1 MAILLSLDLGLAIG
15 SRRSE
20 SAGVISGQGGKG
32 TGGFPGLSA
41 PAIRFV
47 KLFHVDALLACD
59 RTLERGKVTLR
70 QEIEKKPTK
79 SSARHVAV
87 IGGSASGFFTAS
99 LLARAG
105 CSVDVLERAE
115 QLDPTPRTLIVT
127 SHMRT
132 LLGEVGERAIVNEI
146 RKFELFTDGR
156 KAYVPLDRPD
166 LIIERSRLIEGLAE
180 QAQRNGAKVSFGNR
194 FMSLQSNGTGLRVG
208 IERARDARTEEL
220 HADVVVGADGAL
232 SRVAQAAGWPR
243 QPTVPLVQAIVRIPA
258 DMSPDTVRV
267 WFIPDDTPYF
277 YWLIPESRERAALG
291 LIGEDGQETRR
302 CLERFMEKRGF
313 TALGFQGARIPVY
326 DGWTPVERRVGAGR
340 VFLVGD
346 AAGQVKVSTVGGIVT
361 GFRGALGVSEAI
373 LNGGESSELR
383 SLRRELD
390 LHRLIRKTIHQF
402 KQADYSRLVDLLNA
416 STTRSL
422 SQYTRD
428 EAGRV
433 LWHIT
438 LSQPRLLLLGLRGL
452 LSGGSI
458 LPKNRG

>member
-1 MAILLSLDLGLAIG
+1 LNDGAGKATLHQAIEEGRGEKIG
-15 SRRSE
+15 
-20 SAGVISGQGGKG
+20 
-32 TGGFPGLSA
+32 
-41 PAIRFV
+41 
-47 KLFHVDALLACD
+47 
-59 RTLERGKVTLR
+59 R
-70 QEIEKKPTK
+70 Q
-79 SSARHVAV
+79 VAV

-99 LLARAG
+99 LLAKAG
-105 CSVDVLERAE
+105 CSVKVLERSE

-132 LLGEVGERAIVNEI
+132 LLGEVAERAIVNEI

-156 KAYVPLDRPD
+156 SAHVPLDRPD
-166 LIIERSRLIEGLAE
+166 LIIERSRLIQGLADE
-180 QAQRNGAKVSFGNR
+180 AQKHGAKVSFGNR
-194 FMSLQSNGTGLRVG
+194 FMSLQSNGNGLRVG
-208 IERARDARTEEL
+208 VERARDARTEDL
-220 HADVVVGADGAL
+220 HADIVVGADGAL

-277 YWLIPESRERAALG
+277 YWLIPESRDRAALG

-313 TALGFQGARIPVY
+313 TPLGFQGARIPVY
-326 DGWTPVERRVGAGR
+326 DRWTPVERRVGAGR

-346 AAGQVKVSTVGGIVT
+346 AAGQVKVTTVGGIVT

-373 LNGGESSELR
+373 LNDGESRELR

-390 LHRLIRKTIHQF
+390 LHLLIRKTIHQF
-402 KQADYSRLVDLLNA
+402 KQADYSRLVDLMNA
-416 STTRSL
+416 STRRSL

-428 EAGRV
+428 EAARV

-452 LSGGSI
+452 LSGASI

>member
-1 MAILLSLDLGLAIG
+1 MK
-15 SRRSE
+15 R
-20 SAGVISGQGGKG
+20 
-32 TGGFPGLSA
+32 
-41 PAIRFV
+41 
-47 KLFHVDALLACD
+47 FHVDALHACD
-59 RTLERGKVTLR
+59 RTLERGKVTLH
-70 QEIEKKPTK
+70 QEIEKGSEGK
-79 SSARHVAV
+79 SARQVAV

-105 CSVDVLERAE
+105 CSVDVLERSE

-127 SHMRT
+127 SHMRD

-156 KAYVPLDRPD
+156 KAFVPLDRPD
-166 LIIERSRLIEGLAE
+166 LIIERSRLIQGLADE
-180 QAQRNGAKVSFGNR
+180 AQKNGARISFGNR

-208 IERARDARTEEL
+208 VERARDARTEEL
-220 HADVVVGADGAL
+220 HADIVVGADGAL

-243 QPTVPLVQAIVRIPA
+243 QPTVPLVQAIVKIPA

-313 TALGFQGARIPVY
+313 TPLGFQGARIPVY
-326 DGWTPVERRVGAGR
+326 DRWTPVERKVGAGR

-346 AAGQVKVSTVGGIVT
+346 AAGQVKVTTVGGIVT

-373 LNGGESSELR
+373 LNGGESRELR
-383 SLRRELD
+383 SLKRELD
-390 LHRLIRKTIHQF
+390 LHLLIRKTIHQF
-402 KQADYSRLVDLLNA
+402 KQADYSRLVDLMNA
-416 STTRSL
+416 STRRSL

-428 EAGRV
+428 EAARV

-452 LSGGSI
+452 LSGASI

>member
-1 MAILLSLDLGLAIG
+1 M
-15 SRRSE
+15 R
-20 SAGVISGQGGKG
+20 
-32 TGGFPGLSA
+32 
-41 PAIRFV
+41 
-47 KLFHVDALLACD
+47 
-59 RTLERGKVTLR
+59 RGKVPLQR
-70 QEIEKKPTK
+70 EIEKRRGSP
-79 SSARHVAV
+79 RQVAV
-87 IGGSASGFFTAS
+87 IGGSASGFFTAT

-105 CSVDVLERAE
+105 CSVEVLERSE
-115 QLDPTPRTLIVT
+115 DLDPTPRTLIVT

-132 LLGEVGERAIVNEI
+132 LLGKVGERAVINEI

-156 KAYVPLDRPD
+156 AAQVPLDRPD
-166 LIIERSRLIEGLAE
+166 LIIERSRLIRGLAE
-180 QAQRNGAKVSFGNR
+180 QAQSQGAKVSFGNR
-194 FMSLQSNGTGLRVG
+194 FVSLESNGSGLRVG
-208 IERARDARTEEL
+208 VERTRDARTEEL

-243 QPTVPLVQAIVRIPA
+243 QPTVPLLQAIVRIPS
-258 DMSPDTVRV
+258 DMPLDTVRV

-277 YWLIPESRERAALG
+277 YWLIPESRERAVVG

-302 CLERFMEKRGF
+302 CLEHFLEKRGF

-326 DGWTPVERRVGAGR
+326 DRWTPVERRVGAGR

-346 AAGQVKVSTVGGIVT
+346 AAGQVKVTTVGGIVT
-361 GFRGALGVSEAI
+361 GFRGAVGVTEAI
-373 LNGGESSELR
+373 LNEGESRELR

-390 LHRLIRKTIHQF
+390 LHLLIRRTIHQF
-402 KQADYSRLVDLLNA
+402 KQADYSRLVDLMNA
-416 STTRSL
+416 STRQSL

-428 EAGRV
+428 EAARV

-458 LPKNRG
+458 LPKNRS

>member
-1 MAILLSLDLGLAIG
+1 M
-15 SRRSE
+15 
-20 SAGVISGQGGKG
+20 K
-32 TGGFPGLSA
+32 
-41 PAIRFV
+41 
-47 KLFHVDALLACD
+47 
-59 RTLERGKVTLR
+59 RGKVTLP
-70 QEIEKKPTK
+70 QGIEQ
-79 SSARHVAV
+79 ARGSKQGKQVAIV
-87 IGGSASGFFTAS
+87 GGSASGFFTAS

-105 CSVDVLERAE
+105 CDVQVLERAE

-132 LLGEVGERAIVNEI
+132 LLGEAGEGAVVNEI

-156 KAYVPLDRPD
+156 SAHVPLDRPD
-166 LIIERSRLIEGLAE
+166 LIIERSKLIRGLAE
-180 QAQRNGAKVSFGNR
+180 RAEAAGAKISFGNR
-194 FMSLQSNGTGLRVG
+194 FLSLESNGTGLRVG
-208 IERARDARTEEL
+208 VERQQGGKAEEL

-243 QPTVPLVQAIVRIPA
+243 QPTVPLVQAIVKIPA
-258 DMSPDTVRV
+258 DMRPDTVRV

-277 YWLIPESRERAALG
+277 YWLIPESPERAALG

-313 TALGFQGARIPVY
+313 TPLGFQGARIPVY
-326 DGWTPVERRVGAGR
+326 DRWTPVERRVGAGK

-346 AAGQVKVSTVGGIVT
+346 AAGQVKVTTVGGIVT
-361 GFRGALGVSEAI
+361 GFRGAIGVSEAI
-373 LNGGESSELR
+373 LNGGESRELR
-383 SLRRELD
+383 KLRRELD
-390 LHRLIRKTIHQF
+390 VHLLIRKTIHQF
-402 KQADYSRLVDLLNA
+402 KQADYSRLVDLMNA
-416 STTRSL
+416 STRRSL

-428 EAGRV
+428 EAASI
-433 LWHIT
+433 LWHIA

>member
-1 MAILLSLDLGLAIG
+1 MK
-15 SRRSE
+15 R
-20 SAGVISGQGGKG
+20 
-32 TGGFPGLSA
+32 
-41 PAIRFV
+41 
-47 KLFHVDALLACD
+47 FHVDALHACD
-59 RTLERGKVTLR
+59 RTLERGKVTLH
-70 QEIEKKPTK
+70 QEIEKGSEGK
-79 SSARHVAV
+79 SARQVAV
-87 IGGSASGFFTAS
+87 IGGSTSGFFTAS

-105 CSVDVLERAE
+105 CSVDVLERSE

-127 SHMRT
+127 SHMRD

-156 KAYVPLDRPD
+156 KAFVPLDRPD
-166 LIIERSRLIEGLAE
+166 LIIERSRLIQGLADE
-180 QAQRNGAKVSFGNR
+180 AQKNGARISFGNR

-208 IERARDARTEEL
+208 VERARDARTEEL
-220 HADVVVGADGAL
+220 HADIVVGADGAL
-232 SRVAQAAGWPR
+232 SRVAQSAGWPR
-243 QPTVPLVQAIVRIPA
+243 QPTVPLVQAIVKIPA

-313 TALGFQGARIPVY
+313 TPLGFQGARIPVY
-326 DGWTPVERRVGAGR
+326 DRWTPVERKVGAGR

-346 AAGQVKVSTVGGIVT
+346 AAGQVKVTTVGGIVT

-373 LNGGESSELR
+373 LNGGESRELR
-383 SLRRELD
+383 SLKRELD
-390 LHRLIRKTIHQF
+390 LHLLIRKTIHQF
-402 KQADYSRLVDLLNA
+402 KQADYSRLVDLMNA
-416 STTRSL
+416 STRRSL

-428 EAGRV
+428 EAARV

-452 LSGGSI
+452 LSGASI

>member
-1 MAILLSLDLGLAIG
+1 MCRVGC
-15 SRRSE
+15 E
-20 SAGVISGQGGKG
+20 K
-32 TGGFPGLSA
+32 
-41 PAIRFV
+41 
-47 KLFHVDALLACD
+47 
-59 RTLERGKVTLR
+59 TLRRGKVTLHQR
-70 QEIEKKPTK
+70 IEKGRGH
-79 SSARHVAV
+79 SSGRQVAI
-87 IGGSASGFFTAS
+87 IGGSASGFFAAS
-99 LLARAG
+99 LLARGG
-105 CSVDVLERAE
+105 CSVEVIERSE
-115 QLDPTPRTLIVT
+115 HLDPTPRTLIVT

-132 LLGEVGERAIVNEI
+132 LLGEVGESAVVNEI

-156 KAYVPLDRPD
+156 AAQVPLDRPD
-166 LIIERSRLIEGLAE
+166 LIIERARLIRGLAE
-180 QAQRNGAKVSFGNR
+180 QAQSHGAKVSFGNR
-194 FMSLQSNGTGLRVG
+194 FVSLQSNGSGLRVG
-208 IERARDARTEEL
+208 VERVRDARREEL
-220 HADVVVGADGAL
+220 RADIVVGADGAL
-232 SRVAQAAGWPR
+232 SCVAQAAGWPP
-243 QPTVPLVQAIVRIPA
+243 QPTVPLVQAIVRLPA

-267 WFIPDDTPYF
+267 WFVPDDTPYF

-313 TALGFQGARIPVY
+313 TPLGFQAARIPVY
-326 DGWTPVERRVGAGR
+326 ERWTPVERRVGAGR

-373 LNGGESSELR
+373 LNRGESRELR

-390 LHRLIRKTIHQF
+390 LHLLIRKTIHQF
-402 KQADYSRLVDLLNA
+402 KQADYSRLVDLMNV
-416 STTRSL
+416 STRRSL

-428 EAGRV
+428 EAARV

>member
-1 MAILLSLDLGLAIG
+1 LW
-15 SRRSE
+15 
-20 SAGVISGQGGKG
+20 
-32 TGGFPGLSA
+32 
-41 PAIRFV
+41 
-47 KLFHVDALLACD
+47 
-59 RTLERGKVTLR
+59 RGKVTLPR
-70 QEIEKKPTK
+70 DIGKGQN
-79 SSARHVAV
+79 SARQVAV

-99 LLARAG
+99 LLAQAG
-105 CSVDVLERAE
+105 CSVEVLERSE

-132 LLGEVGERAIVNEI
+132 LLGEVGERAVVNEI

-156 KAYVPLDRPD
+156 SAQVPLERPD
-166 LIIERSRLIEGLAE
+166 LIIERARLIRGLAE
-180 QAQRNGAKVSFGNR
+180 KAQSQGAKVSFGNR
-194 FMSLQSNGTGLRVG
+194 FVSLESNGSGLRVG
-208 IERARDARTEEL
+208 VERVHDARKDEL

-243 QPTVPLVQAIVRIPA
+243 QPTVPLVQAIVRVPA
-258 DMSPDTVRV
+258 DMPLDTVRV
-267 WFIPDDTPYF
+267 WFVPDDTPYF
-277 YWLIPESRERAALG
+277 YWLIPESRERAVLG

-313 TALGFQGARIPVY
+313 TPISFQGARIPVY
-326 DGWTPVERRVGAGR
+326 ERWTPVERRVGTGR

-346 AAGQVKVSTVGGIVT
+346 AAGQVKVTTVGGIVT

-373 LNGGESSELR
+373 LNDGESRELR

-390 LHRLIRKTIHQF
+390 LHLLIRRTIHQF
-402 KQADYSRLVDLLNA
+402 KQADYSRLVDLMNT
-416 STTRSL
+416 STRRSL

-433 LWHIT
+433 LWHIA

-458 LPKNRG
+458 LPKNRN